1 LKKRP
6 VLKLVYHT
14 GVFGPI
20 DLEYEGPVV
29 RVGRSE
35 DNDLVLRHPSVA
47 PHHCLL
53 VFRGEKMLCFPP
65 DSDITAQ
72 TDLARLPGP
81 EYGAGIQLEIGD
93 LFFTLAHST
102 RSVAIP
108 EVQRKDASDGGAEGD
123 LATGASEGTGRR
135 RYYCA
140 HCRAF
145 VQDTEVKRLGLVSHA
160 KRYLC
165 PKCSGVLDVE
175 PETPKQAPG
184 RKKWFRHGALNRT
197 STSPAKP

>member
-1 LKKRP
+1 M
-6 VLKLVYHT
+6 LKLIYHT

-65 DSDITAQ
+65 DCETTAE
-72 TDLARLPGP
+72 TDLASLPGP
-81 EYGAGIQLEIGD
+81 EYEAGIQLEIGD

-108 EVQRKDASDGGAEGD
+108 KAQRKDTSDGGVEGD
-123 LATGASEGTGRR
+123 LATGGSEGTGPRR
-135 RYYCA
+135 HYCA
-140 HCRAF
+140 HCRVF
-145 VQDTEVKRLGLVSHA
+145 VPDTEVKRLGLVSHA

-175 PETPKQAPG
+175 PETPKPAPG
-184 RKKWFRHGALNRT
+184 RKKWFRHAARKQPA
-197 STSPAKP
+197 SSPARP

>member
-1 LKKRP
+1 MKKRP
-6 VLKLVYHT
+6 VLKLIYHT

-35 DNDLVLRHPSVA
+35 DNDLVLRHPSVE

-65 DSDITAQ
+65 DSDITAE
-72 TDLARLPGP
+72 TDLGSLPGP

-108 EVQRKDASDGGAEGD
+108 AVQRKDASDGGAEGD
-123 LATGASEGTGRR
+123 LGTGGSEGTGQRR
-135 RYYCA
+135 HYCA
-140 HCRAF
+140 RCRVF
-145 VQDTEVKRLGLVSHA
+145 VPETEVKRLGLVSHA

-165 PKCSGVLDVE
+165 PKCSGVLEAE
-175 PETPKQAPG
+175 PERPKPAPG
-184 RKKWFRHGALNRT
+184 RKKWFRPAARKQPA
-197 STSPAKP
+197 SSPAKP